1 MKRQTLLSVLA
12 LAGLGLGATSASAA
26 GFVTGSLS
34 FDGGFDCDC
43 FAPGDTSIVS
53 MLTLIAQ
60 ESPADT
66 TGAFGDY
73 AGTAGDNNTVTQIID
88 LSAAP
93 PGLQPVYATFNGF
106 EFFADAVSSIVRTP
120 MVCSS
125 GVCVDSLKFVIS
137 GTVKADGFMD
147 TSFIGVWTGNGSCL
161 GAAGTCTSQPTASWS
176 ASISSPARIPE
187 PASLALLGLGL
198 LGVAARSRGKVS

>member
-12 LAGLGLGATSASAA
+12 VAGFGLGSTSASAA
-26 GFVTGSLS
+26 GLISGSLS
-34 FDGGFDCDC
+34 FDGGFDCAC

-53 MLTLIAQ
+53 MLTVIAQ

-66 TGAFGDY
+66 TGAFEDY
-73 AGTAGDNNTVTQIID
+73 FGTAGDNNVVTQPID
-88 LSAAP
+88 LGAVP

-106 EFFADAVSSIVRTP
+106 KFFATEVSDIVRTP
-120 MVCSS
+120 LVCKSGACLDKLSFFMV
-125 GVCVDSLKFVIS
+125 
-137 GTVKADGFMD
+137 GTVKADGFLD
-147 TSFIGVWTGNGSCL
+147 TPFLGVWTGNGSCR

-176 ASISSPARIPE
+176 ASISSPVAIPE

-198 LGVAARSRGKVS
+198 LGVAARSRRKGS

>member
-1 MKRQTLLSVLA
+1 MDKKMLLSVLA
-12 LAGLGLGATSASAA
+12 LAGLGLGSTSANAA
-26 GFVTGSLS
+26 EFVTGSLS

-43 FAPGDTSIVS
+43 FVPGDTSIVS

-73 AGTAGDNNTVTQIID
+73 AGTAGDNNVVTQIIN
-88 LSAAP
+88 LGAVP
-93 PGLQPVYATFNGF
+93 PGLQPVYSTANGF
-106 EFFADAVSSIVRTP
+106 NFFASAVSGIVRTP
-120 MVCSS
+120 LTCT
-125 GVCVDSLKFVIS
+125 GGACLDSLKFIMS
-137 GTVKADGFMD
+137 GTVKADGFRD
-147 TSFIGVWTGNGSCL
+147 TPFLGIWTGNGSCL
-161 GAAGTCTSQPTASWS
+161 GAAGRCTSQPTASWS

-198 LGVAARSRGKVS
+198 LGVVARSRRKVS